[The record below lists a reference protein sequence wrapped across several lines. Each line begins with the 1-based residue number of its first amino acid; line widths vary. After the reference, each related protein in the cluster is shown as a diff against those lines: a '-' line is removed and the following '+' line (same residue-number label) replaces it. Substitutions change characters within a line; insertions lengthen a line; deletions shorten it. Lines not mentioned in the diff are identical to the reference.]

1 MDFNDPIALRDLA
14 EQKEKE
20 WKDLAEKRLQVLED
34 SVKQKDGFLKQ
45 QQEQFIKL
53 KEDFKYNLCLLEE
66 RDQELERYDLAFADL
81 KAQLNI
87 RNAEISELRIQL
99 DDVKKAQQREQLAR
113 DDLHASYQQRL
124 REKQAEIEAFKS
136 TKNGELTRERAEFE
150 SLRRKLQ
157 RQLTDLDADLDRQRH
172 ELTTEFEDALKKR
185 EHEFRI
191 QTDEMSA
198 KVLEYD
204 LKAQLLGKEIELLRG
219 ERERQST
226 EVEAASQSHRDLE
239 KQLKQT
245 QWQLAD
251 TTAIKDARIKDL
263 EEQLKRQEKA
273 TAKLQE
279 DFHRKYAELDKAMR
293 EREASVHRLKSAC
306 EEKEQ
311 TLIEQTQALQSKLED
326 ANIQI
331 RQLQWTNNDLKKD
344 HEMHIEKLQNELL
357 DLKTR
362 WDTHVKDM
370 SRDAVTRD
378 VELQGAQEE
387 ISRLR
392 SELAQRKDDLL
403 RYKKELLQAVER
415 EKALEQAKAQLDI
428 DWQRRCEEMERRQ
441 YDKSE
446 DLIVSLTGARDEALA
461 AAKEKGREL
470 EQATMLL
477 RAVTRDHDH
486 ALATLKK
493 HDIPLDKNLKIS
505 SEKYSEQELENLREQ
520 NSGLRAALA
529 AMRQQMESIGQV
541 MPPSVAV
548 SAQHSPEHTESLE
561 KELKELKRQ
570 NVELAEKVAQAEK
583 FGHLVARPPQ
593 DSQHILSEV
602 KDTGVRSHIL
612 SLNNMMGVLRG
623 EKVELAA
630 IVKKQQARL
639 QHLEAVLEETSK
651 QPQELQVTI
660 EQLRYENGAQQRRH
674 AAEAAALRQQVSQ
687 LQGQLTEAQREADM
701 FHQASVEN
709 NAELTALRNQVS
721 VLKLDLAE
729 KRPAIN
735 FGAQE
740 LLIQQLQE
748 ELSSLRNRAN
758 QLDIARQGKGDYFA
772 FPGDVGGGTSVS
784 EWKGKLVR
792 AAKHIAQLVREKQQL
807 TELSNRLQAELKQA
821 GMQMSVGVDR
831 LARAKHLPASV
842 EPKDS
847 ALTGRLS
854 QLEHLQYQL
863 TKQELQ
869 YAQRFAPPVQGE
881 EDLHGIPEK
890 EKVEAK
896 DGDSGRMQQK
906 TTAPGNVPATSSMLA
921 SMDFSISSVGGQS
934 LQDVWRLLDS
944 PASPDLIRSQEPSG
958 YTTSVNKQSLRL
970 SDEDGNI
977 AVHGRRL
984 AMDKKDHT
992 SGTKVK
998 AVVNKA
1004 RKVKTPHRPGVRNYN
1019 LRDDGEAG

>member
-20 WKDLAEKRLQVLED
+20 WKDLAEKSQY
-34 SVKQKDGFLKQ
+34 SGQCHKTS
-45 QQEQFIKL
+45 
-53 KEDFKYNLCLLEE
+53 CLGNKGT
-66 RDQELERYDLAFADL
+66 DL

-251 TTAIKDARIKDL
+251 TNSIKDARIKDL

-446 DLIVSLTGARDEALA
+446 DLIVSLTGHEMSCS
-461 AAKEKGREL
+461 KEKGREL

-541 MPPSVAV
+541 MPPSVALK
-548 SAQHSPEHTESLE
+548 HTESLE

-821 GMQMSVGVDR
+821 GMYKRIIYIEGMQMSVGVDR
-831 LARAKHLPASV
+831 LARAKHLPAS
-842 EPKDS
+842 
-847 ALTGRLS
+847 
-854 QLEHLQYQL
+854 
-863 TKQELQ
+863 ELQ